1 MKELNRL
8 GLGTMGMS
16 IVRNPENSI
25 RTIHAALD
33 AGITLFNT
41 GEFYN
46 ASESELVVGQAL
58 KGVNHDDYFLS
69 VKFGVLPSPEGGIYG
84 LDVRPQNVKGHLTY
98 SLRRLG
104 LDYIDLY
111 QPARQD
117 TTIPVEEL
125 VGAIADQVQA
135 G

>member
-1 MKELNRL
+1 MKALNRL

-25 RTIHAALD
+25 KTIHAALD

-58 KGVNHDDYFLS
+58 KSGLNHPPKDIEAEVAAIYARKAAMKEAMEAKRKPREED
-69 VKFGVLPSPEGGIYG
+69 KF
-84 LDVRPQNVKGHLTY
+84 HC
-98 SLRRLG
+98 
-104 LDYIDLY
+104 
-111 QPARQD
+111 
-117 TTIPVEEL
+117 
-125 VGAIADQVQA
+125 
-135 G
+135 